1 VVRPYLV
8 RPYLVRRLVGVN
20 RALRIWLVVA
30 FLAGSAAALW
40 IFAPPTPWPSHPRG
54 GLGLWLGLVLAFAV
68 TEAYVVH
75 INVGRHAHSFSFTE
89 VPTVLG
95 LLLLAPGPL
104 LAARLGGGAL
114 ALILVRRQPPV
125 KLALNLAQLALGMT
139 AGMSLWAALAN
150 SDPASQAT
158 WAATFAAVLIVA
170 AVSTAAV
177 TAAIRLSGARGSAR
191 EISRTFVVDVLT
203 AVTQTSFALVA
214 YNAIRVDWLAVWAVG
229 VVAGYLVLAQRSHV
243 LMQKRHGNLQRLNEV
258 AGLLNRDLH
267 PDTIANEI
275 VAGAV
280 HALNGAAAEL
290 ELVGDDEE
298 TRRIRYDGTDLDG
311 PTDLQNAGEQSG
323 SEMTAAL
330 TAHGRVLGHLRVT
343 GSTFVPTFGD
353 DEQQLLNA
361 LAQHA
366 STALTNGRLADELRR
381 QLADNEH
388 QATHDS
394 LTQLP
399 NRLMFER
406 VTDQVLGNGRSLA
419 VLLLDLDR
427 FKDVNDTL
435 GHAAGDQLLTDVG
448 SRLRAA
454 IPEALCIARL
464 GGDEFVVLLT
474 DADEAAAVRAAGAA
488 REALLHPLQVNSIEV
503 SVDASVGVALAPRHG
518 TTCDDLVRHA
528 DVAMYASKSSRGMV
542 TVYDDSIDHN
552 DPSRLGLI
560 AELRDAINAGDL
572 MLYYQP
578 KVTLA
583 EPNRRLS
590 VEALARWSHP
600 TRGFVPPDEFI
611 AIAEQTGLIAPL
623 TEWVLATAL
632 GQCRSWLD
640 DGLDVNVSVNISAR
654 MLRDAAFPDRIAAAL
669 ATARV
674 PASRLTLEITETA
687 IMDDVEH
694 TVDILWQL
702 RRSGVVL
709 SIDDLG
715 VGQSSLAYL
724 KRLPVQEV
732 KIDKSFVL
740 NMVDDPADDA
750 IVCAVIGLGHRLGMT
765 IVAEGVE
772 TELVRDRLME
782 IGCDIAQGYWYSRPM
797 PAGDIAAWVRRTIG
811 MPRQAKK
818 PKIVAV

>member
-1 VVRPYLV
+1 M
-8 RPYLVRRLVGVN
+8 VGIT
-20 RALRIWLVVA
+20 RALRIWSLVV

-40 IFAPPTPWPSHPRG
+40 FFGPSVPWPSHPRG
-54 GLGLWLGLVLAFAV
+54 GLGLWLGIALAFAV

-75 INVGRHAHSFSFTE
+75 INIGRHAHSFSFTE
-89 VPTVLG
+89 VVTVVG
-95 LLLLAPGPL
+95 LLLLSPGPL

-114 ALILVRRQPPV
+114 ALLLVRRQPPM
-125 KLALNLAQLALGMT
+125 KFALNLAQLALGMT
-139 AGMSLWAALAN
+139 LGMTAWATIADGN
-150 SDPASQAT
+150 PESQRT
-158 WAATFAAVLIVA
+158 WAATLVAVLIVA
-170 AVSTAAV
+170 SVSTAAV
-177 TAAIRLSGARGSAR
+177 TAAIWLAGAKGSIR
-191 EISRTFVVDVLT
+191 EVGRTFAVDVLT

-214 YNAIRVDWLAVWAVG
+214 YNAVRVEWEAVWAIT
-229 VVAGYLVLAQRSHV
+229 VVAVYLVLAQRSHV
-243 LMQKRHGNLQRLNEV
+243 LLQKRHGNLQRLNDV
-258 AGLLNRDLH
+258 AGRLGHDLH

-275 VAGAV
+275 VVGAV
-280 HALNGAAAEL
+280 NVLHGASAEL
-290 ELVGDDEE
+290 ELLTDEGGP
-298 TRRIRYDGTDLDG
+298 RHIRYDGQDGEVADGTDAE
-311 PTDLQNAGEQSG
+311 PRAGSDI
-323 SEMTAAL
+323 TAEL

-343 GSTFVPTFGD
+343 GSSFVPAFGD

-366 STALTNGRLADELRR
+366 SKTLTNGRLADKLRR
-381 QLADNEH
+381 QVADNEH

-406 VTDQVLGNGRSLA
+406 ITDSMLGHGRSLA

-427 FKDVNDTL
+427 FKEVNDTL

-448 SRLRAA
+448 SRLRDA
-454 IPEALCIARL
+454 IPQALCIARL
-464 GGDEFVVLLT
+464 GGDEFTVLLT
-474 DADEAAAVRAAGAA
+474 DADETAAVRAAQAA
-488 REALLHPLQVNSIEV
+488 REVLLHPLQVNSIDV
-503 SVDASVGVALAPRHG
+503 SVDASIGIALAPRHG

-528 DVAMYASKSSRGMV
+528 DVAMYASKASRGMV

-552 DPSRLGLI
+552 DPSRLGLV
-560 AELRDAINAGDL
+560 AELRDAITAGDL
-572 MLYYQP
+572 QLYYQP
-578 KVTLA
+578 KISLA
-583 EPNRRLS
+583 DHSRRLS
-590 VEALARWSHP
+590 VEALARWPHP

-623 TEWVLATAL
+623 TEWVVATAL
-632 GQCRSWLD
+632 RQCRAWLD
-640 DGLDVNVSVNISAR
+640 DGLDVNVSVNVSAR
-654 MLRDAAFPDRIAAAL
+654 MLRDATFSNRLVAAL
-669 ATARV
+669 ESARV

-687 IMDDVEH
+687 IMEDVEH
-694 TVDILWQL
+694 TVDILWRL
-702 RRSGVVL
+702 RRAGVRL

-724 KRLPVQEV
+724 KRLPVHEV

-772 TELVRDRLME
+772 TELIRDRLIE

-797 PAGDIAAWVRRTIG
+797 PAADVAPWSSRLPTPRT
-811 MPRQAKK
+811 
-818 PKIVAV
+818 PKIIAV

>member
-1 VVRPYLV
+1 VVV
-8 RPYLVRRLVGVN
+8 VS
-20 RALRIWLVVA
+20 RALRIWSVVA
-30 FLAGSAAALW
+30 VLAGSAAALW
-40 IFAPPTPWPSHPRG
+40 FLGPAPSWPSHPRG
-54 GLGLWLGLVLAFAV
+54 GLGLWLGLTLAFAV

-89 VPTVLG
+89 IPAVAG

-114 ALILVRRQPPV
+114 ALVLVRRQPPM

-139 AGMSLWAALAN
+139 VGMTAWAYVADGN
-150 SDPASQAT
+150 PASQRT
-158 WAATFAAVLIVA
+158 WAATLLAVLIVA
-170 AVSTAAV
+170 AVSTASV

-191 EISRTFVVDVLT
+191 EITRTFGVDVVT

-214 YNAIRVDWLAVWAVG
+214 YNAIRLNWQAVWAIG

-243 LMQKRHGNLQRLNEV
+243 LLQKRHGNLQRLNDV
-258 AGLLNRDLH
+258 AGRLSRDLH
-267 PDTIANEI
+267 PATIANEI
-275 VAGAV
+275 VTGAV
-280 HALNGAAAEL
+280 RALNGASAEL
-290 ELVGDDEE
+290 ELLADGGGDS
-298 TRRIRYDGTDLDG
+298 RHIRYDGTDADG
-311 PTDLQNAGEQSG
+311 ATDSRPG
-323 SEMTAAL
+323 SDITAAL

-343 GSTFVPTFGD
+343 GSTFVPAFGD

-366 STALTNGRLADELRR
+366 STAITNGRLADELRR
-381 QLADNEH
+381 QLADNER

-406 VTDQVLGNGRSLA
+406 VTDAMLRNGRAVA

-435 GHAAGDQLLTDVG
+435 GHAAGDLLLTDVG
-448 SRLRAA
+448 ARLRAA
-454 IPEALCIARL
+454 IPHALCIARL
-464 GGDEFVVLLT
+464 GGDEFAVLLT
-474 DADEAAAVRAAGAA
+474 DADAAAAVVAAETA
-488 REALLHPLQVNSIEV
+488 RESLLHPLEVHSIHV
-503 SVDASVGVALAPRHG
+503 SVDASVGIALAPEHG
-518 TTCDDLVRHA
+518 TTCDHLVRHA
-528 DVAMYASKSSRGMV
+528 DVAMYASKASRGMV
-542 TVYDDSIDHN
+542 TVYDESIDHN
-552 DPSRLGLI
+552 DPSRLGLV
-560 AELRDAINAGDL
+560 AELRDAIATGGL

-578 KVTLA
+578 KVALA
-583 EPNRRLS
+583 DPARRLS
-590 VEALARWSHP
+590 VEALARWAHP

-623 TEWVLATAL
+623 TSWVLATAL
-632 GQCRSWLD
+632 DQCRRWLD
-640 DGLDVNVSVNISAR
+640 DGLDVNVSVNVSAR
-654 MLRDAAFPDRIAAAL
+654 MLRDATFPDAVAAAL
-669 ATARV
+669 NLARV

-694 TVDILWQL
+694 TVDLLWQL
-702 RRSGVVL
+702 RRAGVRL

-724 KRLPVQEV
+724 KRLPVHEV

-740 NMVDDPADDA
+740 TMVDDPADDA

-772 TELVRDRLME
+772 TELARDRLAE
-782 IGCDIAQGYWYSRPM
+782 IGCDVAQGYWYSRPM
-797 PAGDIAAWVRRTIG
+797 PAADVAPWSRRAGHATAAPV
-811 MPRQAKK
+811 PSAPPEPK
-818 PKIVAV
+818 PKPAPPLRALAGGK

>member
-1 VVRPYLV
+1 MVRT
-8 RPYLVRRLVGVN
+8 YLVRRLVVVN
-20 RALRIWLVVA
+20 RALRIWSVVA
-30 FLAGSAAALW
+30 LLSGSAAALW
-40 IFAPPTPWPSHPRG
+40 IVAPPTPWPSHPRG
-54 GLGLWLGLVLAFAV
+54 GLGLWLGLALAFAI

-89 VPTVLG
+89 VPTVIG

-114 ALILVRRQPPV
+114 SLILVRRQPPL

-139 AGMSLWAALAN
+139 AGMTVWAAIAN
-150 SDPASQAT
+150 SDPASQVT
-158 WAATFAAVLIVA
+158 WAATFIAVLIVA
-170 AVSTAAV
+170 AVSTVAV
-177 TAAIRLSGARGSAR
+177 TGAIRLSGARGSAR
-191 EISRTFVVDVLT
+191 EISRTFAVDVLN
-203 AVTQTSFALVA
+203 AVTQASFALVA
-214 YNAIRVDWLAVWAVG
+214 YNAIRANWLAVWAVG

-243 LMQKRHGNLQRLNEV
+243 LLQKRHGNLQRLNAV
-258 AGLLNRDLH
+258 AGKLGRDLH
-267 PDTIANEI
+267 PITIANEI
-275 VAGAV
+275 VVGAV
-280 HALNGAAAEL
+280 HALNGATAEL
-290 ELVGDDEE
+290 ELVDDTDG
-298 TRRIRYDGTDLDG
+298 TRHIRYDGTDVEAAVE
-311 PTDLQNAGEQSG
+311 PQTG
-323 SEMTAAL
+323 SEITAAL
-330 TAHGRVLGHLRVT
+330 TAHGRILGHLRVT
-343 GSTFVPTFGD
+343 GSTFVPAFGD

-381 QLADNEH
+381 QVADNEH
-388 QATHDS
+388 QATHDL

-406 VTDQVLGNGRSLA
+406 VTDQMLRNGRSLA

-448 SRLRAA
+448 TRLRAA
-454 IPEALCIARL
+454 IPRALCIARL

-474 DADEAAAVRAAGAA
+474 DADEATAVRAAEAA
-488 REALLHPLQVNSIEV
+488 REALLHPLQVNSIDV
-503 SVDASVGVALAPRHG
+503 SVDASVGIALAPAHG
-518 TTCDDLVRHA
+518 TTCDELVRHA
-528 DVAMYASKSSRGMV
+528 DVAMYASKASRGMV

-552 DPSRLGLI
+552 DPSRLGLV
-560 AELRDAINAGDL
+560 AELRDAIATGGL
-572 MLYYQP
+572 MVYYQP
-578 KVTLA
+578 KVLLA
-583 EPNRRLS
+583 QPARGISL
-590 VEALARWSHP
+590 EALARWQHP
-600 TRGFVPPDEFI
+600 TRGFVSPDEFI
-611 AIAEQTGLIAPL
+611 AIAEQTGLITPL
-623 TEWVLATAL
+623 TEWVVATTL
-632 GQCRSWLD
+632 RQCRDWLD
-640 DGLDVNVSVNISAR
+640 DGLDVHVSVNISAR
-654 MLRDAAFPDRIAAAL
+654 ILRDAAFPDRLAAAL
-669 ATARV
+669 EAARV

-687 IMDDVEH
+687 IMDDVAH

-702 RRSGVVL
+702 RRSGVRL

-724 KRLPVQEV
+724 KRLPVHEV

-740 NMVDDPADDA
+740 TMVDDPADDA

-772 TELVRDRLME
+772 TELIRDRLCE

-797 PAGDIAAWVRRTIG
+797 PASDVAPWYRRAAGV
-811 MPRQAKK
+811 PQQARA

>member
-1 VVRPYLV
+1 M
-8 RPYLVRRLVGVN
+8 VGVN
-20 RALRIWLVVA
+20 RELRIWSVA
-30 FLAGSAAALW
+30 ALLTGSAAVLW
-40 IFAPPTPWPSHPRG
+40 FLVPSVPWPSHPRD
-54 GLGLWLGLVLAFAV
+54 GLGLWLGLALAFAV
-68 TEAYVVH
+68 TESYVVH

-89 VPTVLG
+89 IVTVVG
-95 LLLLAPGPL
+95 LLLLSPGPL

-114 ALILVRRQPPV
+114 ALVLVRRQRPV

-139 AGMSLWAALAN
+139 LGTMLWARIADGN
-150 SDPASQAT
+150 PESQQT
-158 WAATFAAVLIVA
+158 WAATLLAVLVVA
-170 AVSTAAV
+170 VVSTGAV
-177 TAAIRLSGARGSAR
+177 TAAIWLSGAKGSAR
-191 EISRTFVVDVLT
+191 EIGRTFAVDVLT

-214 YNAIRVDWLAVWAVG
+214 FNAIRVDWQAVWAIG
-229 VVAGYLVLAQRSHV
+229 VVAGYLALAQRSHV
-243 LMQKRHGNLQRLNEV
+243 LLQKRHGNLQRLNDV
-258 AGLLNRDLH
+258 AGRLSRDLH
-267 PDTIANEI
+267 PDTITNEI
-275 VAGAV
+275 VVGAV
-280 HALNGAAAEL
+280 EALRGATAEL
-290 ELVGDDEE
+290 ELVDDDPAP
-298 TRRIRYDGTDLDG
+298 RRIRYDGTDSDG
-311 PTDLQNAGEQSG
+311 SVQPQAA
-323 SEMTAAL
+323 SEISAAL

-381 QLADNEH
+381 QVADNEH

-394 LTQLP
+394 LTHLP
-399 NRLMFER
+399 NRLMFQR
-406 VTDQVLGNGRSLA
+406 VTDAMLRSARPLA

-474 DADEAAAVRAAGAA
+474 DADAPAATRAAEAA

-503 SVDASVGVALAPRHG
+503 SVDASIGIALAPAHG

-528 DVAMYASKSSRGMV
+528 DVAMYASKASRGAV

-552 DPSRLGLI
+552 DPSRLGLV
-560 AELRDAINAGDL
+560 AELRDAIAGGEL
-572 MLYYQP
+572 KLYFQP
-578 KVTLA
+578 KVTLTESA
-583 EPNRRLS
+583 AKLS
-590 VEALARWSHP
+590 VEALARWPHP
-600 TRGFVPPDEFI
+600 VRGFVPPDEFI

-623 TEWVLATAL
+623 TEWVVRTAL
-632 GQCRSWLD
+632 AQCRTWLD
-640 DGLDVNVSVNISAR
+640 DGLDVNVSVNVSAR
-654 MLRDAAFPDRIAAAL
+654 MLRDATLPDQLAAAL
-669 ATARV
+669 EAARV

-702 RRSGVVL
+702 RRAGVRL

-750 IVCAVIGLGHRLGMT
+750 IVCAVIGLGHRLGMS

-772 TELVRDRLME
+772 TELIRDRLAE
-782 IGCDIAQGYWYSRPM
+782 IGCDVAQGYWYSRPA
-797 PAGDIAAWVRRTIG
+797 PAADVTAWFRRSLIAALPATCLAG
-811 MPRQAKK
+811 
-818 PKIVAV
+818 